1 MYRIVFAVAALAVA
15 VPMAV
20 SAEPIEDT
28 ASAVTLMA
36 QHHGSTS
43 HGTMAGEAMAD
54 DGIYSVGD
62 LVVQFPW
69 SRASAGGAGAGGAFM
84 MIRNDGHHGDRLIG
98 ADSDIAARVQ
108 VHMTVMQDGVMRM
121 RHAEDGVE
129 VPAGGVAELKP
140 GGFHVMLMGL
150 KQPLEEGGTFPV
162 TLVFERAGEITVD
175 VQIREAGAMNAGMHH
190 NH

>member
-1 MYRIVFAVAALAVA
+1 MYRIVFAVAALAVT

-20 SAEPIEDT
+20 SAGPIRDT
-28 ASAVTLMA
+28 TESAIFIA
-36 QHHGSTS
+36 DNHGAMT
-43 HGTMAGEAMAD
+43 HGAMAG
-54 DGIYSVGD
+54 DGTYQVGD
-62 LVVQFPW
+62 LVVEAPW

-84 MIRNDGHHGDRLIG
+84 MIRNDGHHGDRLIR
-98 ADSDIAARVQ
+98 AESDVAARVQ

-129 VPAGGVAELKP
+129 VPAGGMAELKP

-150 KQPLEEGGTFPV
+150 KQPLQEGDSFPV

-175 VQIREAGAMNAGMHH
+175 VRIRAAGAMDAGMQHSD
-190 NH
+190 